1 MDAALAWRRRA
12 FLLVGVPC
20 IVLVLSAEAL
30 ARVFDEESSPNA
42 LTFGAWLFVVLD
54 LVVLLR
60 WLFGE
65 SQIRRMHRRVL
76 ARTGARSLAAVGKP
90 LSFFGASIVAT
101 PVLVGFGDAL
111 NQRRSLTSSFP
122 FLCLGGS
129 LCGVVSRTR
138 FACGRRYQ
146 GSRSRRAARDPRSI
160 ANDLSADVIDHG
172 PLNRGAVWA
181 PPHASGFL
189 MYTRANPP

>member
-101 PVLVGFGDAL
+101 PVLVGLVMLLISGDPWRLYIFVPISLLGGIFVWRRIEDAL
-111 NQRRSLTSSFP
+111 RLWPQVS
-122 FLCLGGS
+122 
-129 LCGVVSRTR
+129 GVTE
-138 FACGRRYQ
+138 
-146 GSRSRRAARDPRSI
+146 PE
-160 ANDLSADVIDHG
+160 
-172 PLNRGAVWA
+172 
-181 PPHASGFL
+181 SG
-189 MYTRANPP
+189 